1 MIELD
6 NDALLAQFNQLIDEL
21 LHGRL
26 NRTKFRPW
34 EIEIL
39 VDIVSCNLPMAS
51 QCVNILRQYQNAV
64 QQRIREGAQ
73 VPLKLSE
80 YLELRAKGET

>member
-6 NDALLAQFNQLIDEL
+6 NDALLAQFKQLIDEL

-80 YLELRAKGET
+80 YLELKAKGKT